1 MNEKELNVVFLIWV
15 PYGIKYLESF
25 IKSYLSFPSNVE
37 HDLVI
42 LFNGCQN
49 DGEIEE
55 YHRFLKN
62 SGISYSYLIMRSG
75 QDILAYRFAAENLS
89 SKYLLFFNTYAE
101 ILSDNWGLYY
111 LNTIKAGDVGL
122 AGATGSWQSK
132 SSWVFQRVRWIFAS
146 ESAIKKNIS
155 YFASKKVKIGP
166 VSLLVPPRLT
176 LLGALIK
183 SLPDIFSYPYF
194 PNAHLRTNSFIVERT
209 FWLDFRFNSVRNK
222 KEAYRME
229 SGNNSFTRQTIQKG
243 KKVLIINRLGQTF
256 EPSKWVYSGTSWIG
270 DQENLLVSDN
280 FTKLYQQEDG
290 ETRITMS
297 KSVWGN
303 HPEIKKNNFSAGA
316 QASNG

>member
-15 PYGIKYLESF
+15 PYGITYLESF
-25 IKSYLSFPSNVE
+25 IKSYLFFPSNVE

-49 DGEIEE
+49 EGEIEE
-55 YHRFLKN
+55 YHRLLKN
-62 SGISYSYLIMRSG
+62 TDISYSYLIMRSG
-75 QDILAYRFAAENLS
+75 QDIAAYRFAAENLS

-101 ILSDNWGLYY
+101 ILSANWGVYY

-132 SSWVFQRVRWIFAS
+132 SSWGFQRVRWIFTNENS
-146 ESAIKKNIS
+146 IKKNIP
-155 YFASKKVKIGP
+155 YFVSKRIKLGA
-166 VSLLVPPRLT
+166 VSLSVPPRLT

-183 SLPDIFSYPYF
+183 SLPDIFAYPFF

-209 FWLDFRFNSVRNK
+209 FWLDFEFNSIKNK

-229 SGNNSFTRQTIQKG
+229 SGNNSFTRQTIRKG

-256 EPSKWVYSGTSWIG
+256 EPPKWPDSGTSWIG

-280 FTKLYQQEDG
+280 FTKLYQQED
-290 ETRITMS
+290 EKTRVTMS

-303 HPEIKKNNFSAGA
+303 LPRFQETNLAEEA
-316 QASNG
+316 QAMRG